1 MSTGGGGSA
10 PSSQTQAQQGPSPYV
25 APYIE
30 ETLGKAQALTSQ
42 PYQQYSGQI
51 VAGASPL
58 QTQAFQQVGALQR
71 PAQFQMGTDLA
82 QQGGQGMLT
91 TPAKA
96 LQYGQAG
103 ANYGEAAANL
113 GLTGVTAG
121 AQYAQQAT
129 DPASQQA
136 YMSPYMQNVVD
147 YQKSQA
153 IRDFAKQTPALQAQ
167 AVGQGAYG
175 GSRQAIVQSEAQRAL
190 NSQLQG
196 IEATGSQNAFQNAQQ
211 AQQFGASL
219 GLQGLGLGL
228 QGQQLGMQGASTGL
242 QGVSG
247 AQAGYSGATQAGGTL
262 GNIGSQQGQFDISRL
277 GLMLQAGQQQRGIS
291 QDALTSQYQQ
301 YQNNLN
307 YPYQQLAFQQGIY
320 SGLPM
325 TSAASTMYQGAPTS
339 AQMGLGTL
347 GTAASLY
354 GAYRGGYKE
363 GGEVKAYKYGGA
375 IPEQKLAGM
384 ADNLSVQQLQERLKD
399 PQLTPGER
407 QVFAEALAEKQQQEA
422 RMGGIASAGGEMFNT
437 MGMAGG
443 GIIAFSGEDD
453 SFVQDPEAAVGMT
466 SGPGYGR
473 TVSSFGDILGML
485 GTEHEW
491 QKANRLKQHGVEYNP
506 PEGYDKQGVP
516 IKKEAAVKEAAKE
529 AAKAEEKAAAPAP
542 ATQIQRGI
550 LPPNAAA
557 PGAGGPGGGGNPA
570 AFGPNMDVGNVKD
583 AYNQRQEMLK
593 QAGVNPE
600 GGDRFN
606 KLMGLYEQRE
616 AGSQDANKQDMFLRM
631 AQSFAKAGS
640 TFKPGGAPQA
650 FLEEAGNF
658 AGGEA
663 AARRAQQA
671 AQLENVKAMA
681 ALEEGRR
688 KEKIGDIDSAE
699 KYYQTAEAHMIQ
711 RNNALT
717 SANATIKAA
726 EIQAAAARAGH
737 NRPPERLQL
746 AERYMAEN
754 PKLTFEQAI
763 DKASKA
769 MSSADET
776 AAAAN
781 YREGIKAYQKWEDS
795 LPYNPEARVLMK
807 LAKNG
812 DAKAQQQLE
821 TMRVA
826 KKAEL
831 FGNINAGGGGGA
843 PAGGGGGGNLVQN
856 KDGSFNYVP
865 K

>member
-1 MSTGGGGSA
+1 MSMGGGESA

-25 APYIE
+25 QPYIE
-30 ETLGKAQALTSQ
+30 ENLGRAQALTTQ

-51 VAGASPL
+51 VSGASPL
-58 QTQAFQQVGALQR
+58 QSQAFQQVGSLQR
-71 PAQFQMGTDLA
+71 PAQFAMGTELA
-82 QQGGQGMLT
+82 EAGGRGMLT

-121 AQYAQQAT
+121 AQYANMAT

-147 YQKSQA
+147 YQKEQA
-153 IRDFAKQTPALQAQ
+153 IRDFAKQTPALKAQ

-175 GSRQAIVQSEAQRAL
+175 GSRQAIVQSEANRAL

-196 IEATGSQNAFQNAQQ
+196 IEATGRQSAYDRAVQQ
-211 AQQFGASL
+211 QQFGANL
-219 GLQGLGLGL
+219 GLQGLGVGL
-228 QGQQLGMQGASTGL
+228 QGQQLGMQGAGVGL
-242 QGVSG
+242 AGVGG
-247 AQAGYSGATQAGGTL
+247 AQAGYGGATQAGGTL
-262 GNIGSQQGQFDISRL
+262 GQIGAQQGQFDLNRL
-277 GLMLQAGQQQRGIS
+277 QLMLQAGQQQRGIS

-307 YPYQQLAFQQGIY
+307 YPYQQLAFMQGMY

-325 TSAASTMYQGAPTS
+325 TSAASTMYAGAPTS
-339 AQMGLGTL
+339 SQMGLGTL

-354 GAYRGGYKE
+354 GAYKGGYKE
-363 GGEVKAYKYGGA
+363 GGEVKSYKYGGA

-384 ADNLSVQQLQERLKD
+384 ADNLSVEQLQERLRD

-422 RMGGIASAGGEMFNT
+422 RMGGIAAAGGEMFNT

-443 GIIAFSGEDD
+443 GIIAFAEGGSNLIGQEFGGIDPDAMAEDQARVD
-453 SFVQDPEAAVGMT
+453 SLQLEK
-466 SGPGYGR
+466 S
-473 TVSSFGDILGML
+473 I
-485 GTEHEW
+485 
-491 QKANRLKQHGVEYNP
+491 KQYEFL
-506 PEGYDKQGVP
+506 
-516 IKKEAAVKEAAKE
+516 KEASPVAAERFLAKNPELRAKVEPKAAPTASPLAAPSPAV
-529 AAKAEEKAAAPAP
+529 AAPAP
-542 ATQIQRGI
+542 QVQKGIVPSASAPAKSDEYINTPFGPPMQSPSIKDIYGQRQALLKDAGI
-550 LPPNAAA
+550 EQ
-557 PGAGGPGGGGNPA
+557 GGG
-570 AFGPNMDVGNVKD
+570 
-583 AYNQRQEMLK
+583 E
-593 QAGVNPE
+593 
-600 GGDRFN
+600 RFK

-616 AGSQDANKQDMFLRM
+616 AGAEAANKQDMFLRM

-640 TFKPGGAPQA
+640 TFKPGGGTQA

-663 AARRAQQA
+663 TAKKAQQA

-688 KEKIGDIDSAE
+688 KEAIGDVDSAE
-699 KYYQTAEAHMIQ
+699 KFYQTAEAHMIQ

-726 EIQAAAARAGH
+726 QINAAAARAGQP
-737 NRPPERLQL
+737 RPPERLQIAKDL
-746 AERYMAEN
+746 MAAD
-754 PKLTFEQAI
+754 PKLTFEQAVQ
-763 DKASKA
+763 KASNL

-776 AAAAN
+776 ISGAN
-781 YREGIKAYQKWEDS
+781 YREGLKTYQKWEDS
-795 LPYNPEARVLMK
+795 LPYNPEMRVLMK
-807 LAKNG
+807 QAKNG
-812 DAKAQQQLE
+812 DAKAQQQLGAL
-821 TMRVA
+821 RLA
-826 KKAEL
+826 KKAEI
-831 FGNINAGGGGGA
+831 FGNMNTGGGA
-843 PAGGGGGGNLVQN
+843 PAGGGNLVQN

-865 K
+865 R

>member
-1 MSTGGGGSA
+1 MSMGGGGSA

-25 APYIE
+25 QPYIE
-30 ETLGKAQALTSQ
+30 ENLGRAQALTTQ

-51 VAGASPL
+51 VSGASPL
-58 QTQAFQQVGALQR
+58 QTQAFQQVGNLQR
-71 PAQFQMGTDLA
+71 PAQFQMGTELA
-82 QQGGQGMLT
+82 EAGGRGMLT

-121 AQYAQQAT
+121 AQYANMAT

-147 YQKSQA
+147 YQKEQA
-153 IRDFAKQTPALQAQ
+153 IRDFAKQTPALKAQ

-175 GSRQAIVQSEAQRAL
+175 GSRQAIVQSEANRAL

-196 IEATGSQNAFQNAQQ
+196 IEATGRQSAYDRAVQQ
-211 AQQFGASL
+211 QQFGANL
-219 GLQGLGLGL
+219 GLQGLGVGL
-228 QGQQLGMQGASTGL
+228 QGQQLGMQGAGVGL
-242 QGVSG
+242 AGVGG
-247 AQAGYSGATQAGGTL
+247 AQAGYGGATQAGGTL
-262 GNIGSQQGQFDISRL
+262 GQIGSQQGQFDLNRL
-277 GLMLQAGQQQRGIS
+277 QLMLQAGQQQRGIS

-307 YPYQQLAFQQGIY
+307 YPYQQLAFMQGMY

-339 AQMGLGTL
+339 AQMGIGTL

-354 GAYRGGYKE
+354 GAYKGGYKE
-363 GGEVKAYKYGGA
+363 GGEVNSYKYGGA
-375 IPEQKLAGM
+375 IPEQKLEGM
-384 ADNLSVQQLQERLKD
+384 ADNLSVEQLQERLRD

-422 RMGGIASAGGEMFNT
+422 RMGGIAAAGGEMFNT

-443 GIIAFSGEDD
+443 GIIAFAEPTDENNYSLVDLEKMLKKKEGAEKPSSYKPLLKSFNENLERLTPVKKFSKEQLEDIARGE
-453 SFVQDPEAAVGMT
+453 
-466 SGPGYGR
+466 
-473 TVSSFGDILGML
+473 
-485 GTEHEW
+485 
-491 QKANRLKQHGVEYNP
+491 GVF
-506 PEGYDKQGVP
+506 PEGS
-516 IKKEAAVKEAAKE
+516 AALPTEIAGTPE
-529 AAKAEEKAAAPAP
+529 TKAPPPPAVV
-542 ATQIQRGI
+542 QKGI
-550 LPPNAAA
+550 VNPNAAA
-557 PGAGGPGGGGNPA
+557 PGAGKSDEYINTPFGPQMQSPSVKDIYGQRQALLKDAGVEQGGG
-570 AFGPNMDVGNVKD
+570 
-583 AYNQRQEMLK
+583 E
-593 QAGVNPE
+593 
-600 GGDRFN
+600 RFK

-616 AGSQDANKQDMFLRM
+616 AGSEAANKQDMFLRM

-640 TFKPGGAPQA
+640 TFKPGGGTQA

-663 AARRAQQA
+663 TAKKAQQA

-688 KEKIGDIDSAE
+688 KEAIGDVDSAE
-699 KYYQTAEAHMIQ
+699 KFYQTAEAHMIQ

-726 EIQAAAARAGH
+726 QIKAAAERAGQ
-737 NRPPERLQL
+737 NRPYERVQIAKDLMT
-746 AERYMAEN
+746 AD
-754 PKLTFEQAI
+754 PKLTYEQAVQ
-763 DKASKA
+763 KASNL
-769 MSSADET
+769 MSSVDET
-776 AAAAN
+776 VTGAN
-781 YREGIKAYQKWEDS
+781 YRAGVKAYQEWEDS
-795 LPYNPEARVLMK
+795 LPYNPEMRVLMK

-812 DAKAQQQLE
+812 DVKAQQQLE
-821 TMRVA
+821 TLRVN

-831 FGNINAGGGGGA
+831 GISAS
-843 PAGGGGGGNLVQN
+843 GGGNLVQN
-856 KDGSFNYVP
+856 KNGSFNYVP
-865 K
+865 R